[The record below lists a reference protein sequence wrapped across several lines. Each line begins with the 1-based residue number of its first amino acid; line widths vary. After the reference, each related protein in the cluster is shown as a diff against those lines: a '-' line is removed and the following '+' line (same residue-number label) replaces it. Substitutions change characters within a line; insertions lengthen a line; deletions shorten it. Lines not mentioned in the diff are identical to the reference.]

1 MMAVTRFRRRA
12 LPTSPTCPRRSSNV
26 IERNAVAGFSR
37 SFKGSDDTKNV
48 LEFSQLTQSKCKR
61 DMVYPIK
68 MANGSD
74 VTSLGIY
81 ALLREISTFIF
92 ITAYVTQWHADIDRP
107 ENKKTSCQSEISPGT
122 IMFSRKKKKKVTT
135 EHYSVAGLN

>member
-1 MMAVTRFRRRA
+1 MVAVTRFRRRD

-26 IERNAVAGFSR
+26 IERHAVAGFSR

-48 LEFSQLTQSKCKR
+48 LEFSQLIQSKRKR

-92 ITAYVTQWHADIDRP
+92 IAALSLNGTQTLSDPKIKTFMPIRNWPRNHYVFQ
-107 ENKKTSCQSEISPGT
+107 
-122 IMFSRKKKKKVTT
+122 KKKS
-135 EHYSVAGLN
+135 HH